1 MVMTDWISALAP
13 LDPCPI
19 IQAPMA
25 GAGGV
30 DLAIAAIRG
39 GAIGSLPCAMI
50 DVSEIAAQ
58 VSAVRAAA
66 SGPINLNFFCHTMP
80 KRPDETAWRALL
92 APYYAEYGLAMEDKE
107 GALRRPFDVTTARAV
122 MAAQPDI
129 VSFHFGLPRPHLMD
143 QVRQSGARIIAT
155 ATSISE
161 AHFLAEAGVDAV
173 IAQGWEAG
181 GHRGN
186 FLDEPAGSEMGLFA
200 LLPQIV
206 DAVNV
211 PVIAAGGISD
221 GRGIAA
227 ALMLG
232 ASAVQIG
239 SAYLRS
245 TEATISAPYG
255 ELLGSQAVHFTCF
268 TNVMSGR
275 NARGIRNRVI
285 QEIGPQSDTAPIFPY
300 AASALTPLRKA
311 AEAQGKGDFSPLWSG
326 QAVGLSPAG
335 DAEYITHALAADAA
349 ARLKEAKL

>member
-1 MVMTDWISALAP
+1 
-13 LDPCPI
+13 
-19 IQAPMA
+19 MA

-30 DLAIAAIRG
+30 DLAAAAIRG

-50 DVSEIAAQ
+50 DAREIAAQ
-58 VSAVRAAA
+58 ISAVRTAAN
-66 SGPINLNFFCHTMP
+66 GPINLNFFCHTMP
-80 KRPDETAWRALL
+80 ERPDETAWRTLL
-92 APYYAEYGLAMEDKE
+92 TPYYDQYGLKMEDKE
-107 GALRRPFDVTTARAV
+107 GALRRPFDAVAAEAV
-122 MAAQPDI
+122 MATRPDI
-129 VSFHFGLPRPHLMD
+129 VSFHFGLPEPALMN

-155 ATSISE
+155 ATSIAE
-161 AHFLAEAGVDAV
+161 ARFLAEAGVDAI

-232 ASAVQIG
+232 ANAVQIG

-245 TEATISAPYG
+245 TEATASSPHR
-255 ELLGSQAVHFTCF
+255 ELLDSQAVHFTCF

-275 NARGIRNRVI
+275 NARGIRNRVM
-285 QEIGPQSDTAPIFPY
+285 QEIGPQSNAAPAFPY
-300 AASALTPLRKA
+300 AASALTSLRKT

-326 QAVGLSPAG
+326 QAAGLSSTG
-335 DAEYITHALAADAA
+335 DAGYITRALAADAA
-349 ARLKEAKL
+349 ARLKEARL